1 MKAMTLNVYFR
12 YTLAVGLILTFAL
25 TGFGQ
30 EPGQAAA
37 TPQTSAFGS
46 GSPAADSSKPPAVG
60 QKEPTE
66 PVPPPATGS
75 VAVPAVA
82 SETQGS
88 ASSAVAPAGV
98 SPATTAGAGSGQE
111 PTDLLQPMEV
121 PPAPTKPKDH
131 PGH

>member
-1 MKAMTLNVYFR
+1 MKTLTMNVYFR
-12 YTLAVGLILTFAL
+12 YTLAVGFILTFAL

-37 TPQTSAFGS
+37 TPKASVSGS
-46 GSPAADSSKPPAVG
+46 VSPAADPSKPVAGG

-66 PVPPPATGS
+66 PGAAPATGS
-75 VAVPAVA
+75 VSVPAVA
-82 SETQGS
+82 SETQAP
-88 ASSAVAPAGV
+88 ASSAVDAAGV
-98 SPATTAGAGSGQE
+98 SPASTAGAGSGQE
-111 PTDLLQPMEV
+111 TTDLLQPMEV